1 MKSMYKRWQMWHVTI
16 LWMVFLVLVNGCE
29 RQPASNVQCHPS
41 DVDMDYYNSVV
52 NDMDLHVEIG
62 YGRYRGVTNSF
73 IRLTFE
79 RDDKNAWCCRELNA
93 ELLSLPFLVKL
104 QKGIQT
110 IRDTAMHQ
118 SIGIRLYFP
127 EDFPFP
133 LRQALIATM
142 SLGYFDFLEA
152 IVTDKQ
158 GSLSSAIAATDTI
171 VWPPLN
177 ETLRDRV
184 VRIREEHDSLIREG
198 GCVISIVDESSPD
211 FSILKTFR
219 ITNMPEYCSAARE
232 MLTLKK
238 SSTISWTWGEVGDRY
253 YEDVIEVKLCED
265 TFRNVPETH

>member
-16 LWMVFLVLVNGCE
+16 LWMVFLVLVNGCD
-29 RQPASNVQCHPS
+29 RQSTSNVQCHPS
-41 DVDMDYYNSVV
+41 DVDMDYYNSVD

-79 RDDKNAWCCRELNA
+79 RDDKTAWCCREVNA
-93 ELLSLPFLVKL
+93 ELLSLSFLVKL
-104 QKGIQT
+104 LKGIQT
-110 IRDTAMHQ
+110 IRDTAAYQ

-133 LRQALIATM
+133 LRQALIAM
-142 SLGYFDFLEA
+142 IRFENFDFLEA

-158 GSLSSAIAATDTI
+158 GSLSSTI
-171 VWPPLN
+171 TYTPVWPPLN

-184 VRIREEHDSLIREG
+184 IRIKKEHDSLIREG
-198 GCVISIVDESSPD
+198 GCVVSIIDESSTD
-211 FSILKTFR
+211 FSILKTLR
-219 ITNMPEYCSAARE
+219 ITKMSEYCSLARE

-238 SSTISWTWGEVGDRY
+238 SSTISWTMGEVGDRY

>member
-16 LWMVFLVLVNGCE
+16 LWMVFLVLVNGCD
-29 RQPASNVQCHPS
+29 RQSTSNVQCHPS
-41 DVDMDYYNSVV
+41 DVDMDYYNSVD

-79 RDDKNAWCCRELNA
+79 RDDKTAWCCREVNA
-93 ELLSLPFLVKL
+93 ELLSLSFLVKL
-104 QKGIQT
+104 LKGIQT
-110 IRDTAMHQ
+110 IRDTAAYQ

-133 LRQALIATM
+133 LRQALIAM
-142 SLGYFDFLEA
+142 ISFENFDFLEA

-158 GSLSSAIAATDTI
+158 GSLSSTFAYTP

-184 VRIREEHDSLIREG
+184 VRIKKEHDSLIREG
-198 GCVISIVDESSPD
+198 GCVASIVDESSPD
-211 FSILKTFR
+211 FSILKTLR
-219 ITNMPEYCSAARE
+219 ITKMSEYCSLARE
-232 MLTLKK
+232 VLMLKNR
-238 SSTISWTWGEVGDRY
+238 STISWTMGEVGDRY